1 MRLNFLFIVAILG
14 LMLTGCMQRRL
25 TVRSNP
31 PGALVYIDDVEV
43 GLSPVSIPFT
53 YYGTRTI
60 RLEKDRFKTVEI
72 QQKINPPWYQIP
84 PLDFISEI
92 LVPVEIRDEREVK
105 VDLQPLEPTNE
116 SEVLNR
122 ANQIRQNSL
131 QGFTVPR

>member
-1 MRLNFLFIVAILG
+1 MRLNFLFLVAILG

-131 QGFTVPR
+131 QGFSVPR